1 MSTQTLWYVS
11 RGTGMVAFTLLS
23 LSLVL
28 GIVSRLPDG
37 LFSLP
42 RFVVAGLH
50 RNVSLLLTVF
60 IAVHVATAV
69 LDPYAGLRLANA
81 VVPFTSPYRP
91 FWVGLGAVALDLVA
105 AVVVTSL
112 VRARLGLRAWRV
124 VHWAVYAI
132 WPITV
137 VHALGT
143 GSDVRS
149 GLLLV
154 VGSVTSAI
162 VIALVAGRVLGADIS
177 ERARAAWLAA
187 GSALVIVVAAW
198 TVAGPMQGDWSRVS
212 AHLLGP
218 VSGL

>member
-1 MSTQTLWYVS
+1 MSTQTLWYLS

-37 LFSLP
+37 VLSLP

-50 RNVSLLLTVF
+50 RNVSLLLTAF
-60 IAVHVATAV
+60 IAIHVTTAI
-69 LDPYAGLRLANA
+69 LDPYAGLRVINA
-81 VVPFTSPYRP
+81 VVPFTSSYRP
-91 FWVGLGAVALDLVA
+91 VWVGLGAVALDLVA
-105 AVVVTSL
+105 AVIVTSL
-112 VRARLGLRAWRV
+112 VRARLGLAAWRA

-132 WPITV
+132 WPVAV

-154 VGSVTSAI
+154 VGSVSSALVI
-162 VIALVAGRVLGADIS
+162 VAVAGRVVGADVS
-177 ERARAAWLAA
+177 PRARAAWLCA
-187 GSALVIVVAAW
+187 GGALVMLVGAW
-198 TVAGPMQGDWSRVS
+198 TVAGPMQTDWSRM
-212 AHLLGP
+212 
-218 VSGL
+218 SGHVLRVGGL